1 MTGAIAGVR
10 YPSSTWARQGRCSFG
25 HWRHF
30 RPVRQEQLEKER
42 QVESLEKE
50 LGSRGTRYGS
60 RRSPRGPTTIGR
72 TTPSQSPLIHSPFRT
87 RRGDQP
93 REDLCGRQRRVDCTK
108 FGRRAAA
115 VAAQDQR
122 DRRGEDFIRW
132 APVPAGQRLA
142 EPARL
147 RVPSRGFRQ
156 KPGYSLPCHIG
167 VDRGLQPSALV
178 SPTIRQTRYL
188 IKSSWPRPGRGPPW
202 DRR

>member
-1 MTGAIAGVR
+1 MRSQACGTLRLHGRDKEDALLGTGAISGLFVK
-10 YPSSTWARQGRCSFG
+10 SNSKKSARLK
-25 HWRHF
+25 HWR
-30 RPVRQEQLEKER
+30 RSSAPEGRATARE
-42 QVESLEKE
+42 
-50 LGSRGTRYGS
+50 GARG
-60 RRSPRGPTTIGR
+60 GPTTIGR

-178 SPTIRQTRYL
+178 SPTIRQTRYQ